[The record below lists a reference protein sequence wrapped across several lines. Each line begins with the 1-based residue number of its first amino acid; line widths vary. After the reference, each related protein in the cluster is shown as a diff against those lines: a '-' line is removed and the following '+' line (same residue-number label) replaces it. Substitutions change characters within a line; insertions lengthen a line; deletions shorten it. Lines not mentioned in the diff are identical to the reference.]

1 MLDVRGNHE
10 TKMCVDN
17 YGGRLDYQQENRQLP
32 LEATELQG
40 VWKLVYGNVIN
51 HTFIWEYHESTI

>member
-17 YGGRLDYQQENRQLP
+17 YGGRLGYQQENRQLP

-40 VWKLVYGNVIN
+40 VKRAPSSLCGNW
-51 HTFIWEYHESTI
+51 FMEM